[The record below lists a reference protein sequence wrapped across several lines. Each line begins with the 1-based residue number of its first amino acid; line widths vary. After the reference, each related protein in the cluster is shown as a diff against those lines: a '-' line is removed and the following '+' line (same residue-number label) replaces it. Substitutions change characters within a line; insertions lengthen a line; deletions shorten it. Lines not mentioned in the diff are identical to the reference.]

1 MARTSRG
8 GVDGPPA
15 PDFSPVGPGDLL
27 LVAVSGGADS
37 LALLRVAHG
46 LAEGGSRRFRVGV
59 IHVHHGMRGTAA
71 DRDEQ
76 FLRGLCESLGL
87 RVVVARVDVP
97 DRARRHRISAELAGR
112 EARYE
117 AFLSAAIQLGARWIA
132 TAHTEDDQVETIL
145 FRLVRGSGLIGLAGI
160 PYRRELQGDPSPV
173 EVIRPLLGWRRS
185 DTEAICIEAGWSP
198 RHDSTNDDLQFSRNR
213 IRQEVLPLLLQ
224 VHPAARQ
231 AILQLS
237 EDALFAAASWRE
249 QAELVVLA
257 ARLSEGSGESRW
269 CTEPLRALPP
279 PATEWALRLLLERS
293 GAPAAMISRETVR
306 RLRLSLHS
314 GGEPPLTLAG
324 GLHVAHVEGGVL
336 VVRAL
341 AGAAP
346 DPPAEAR
353 VNVPGQTA
361 YPAFG
366 LSLRSE
372 VLPVP
377 HDLKTGPWLCHLPR
391 RALQGALR
399 LRGPET
405 GERMRP
411 FGSTGRRLISDIL
424 SEAHIPRDKRAAWP
438 ILSDEAGALWVVG
451 LAVSE
456 RCRIQTGEGE
466 CLRLTA
472 FPLSETLSG

>member
-8 GVDGPPA
+8 GVDGPLA
-15 PDFSPVGPGDLL
+15 PDFSPVGPGDLV

-87 RVVVARVDVP
+87 PVVVARVDVP
-97 DRARRHRISAELAGR
+97 DRARRGRISAELAGR

-117 AFLSAAIQLGARWIA
+117 AFLSAANRLGARWIA

-185 DTEAICIEAGWSP
+185 DTEAICSEAGWSP
-198 RHDSTNDDLQFSRNR
+198 RHDSTNDDLGFSRNR
-213 IRQEVLPLLLQ
+213 IRQEVLPLLQQ

-237 EDALFAAASWRE
+237 EEAFIAAASWRE
-249 QAELVVLA
+249 QAELAVLA
-257 ARLSEGSGESRW
+257 ARLSEGNGEARW

-279 PATEWALRLLLERS
+279 PAAEWALRLVLERS
-293 GAPAAMISRETVR
+293 GAPAVMISREAVR

-324 GLHVAHVEGGVL
+324 GLHIASVEGCVL

-346 DPPAEAR
+346 NRPAEAA
-353 VNVPGQTA
+353 VDVPGQTA

-377 HDLKTGPWLCHLPR
+377 HDLKTGPWVCHLPR
-391 RALQGALR
+391 RELQGPLR
-399 LRGPET
+399 LRGPRV

-411 FGSTGRRLISDIL
+411 FGAPGRRLISDIL
-424 SEAHIPRDKRAAWP
+424 SEARTRRETRGAYP
-438 ILSDEAGALWVVG
+438 ILADDAGALWVVG
-451 LAVSE
+451 LAASE
-456 RCRIQTGEGE
+456 RCRLRAGEGE
-466 CLRLTA
+466 CIRVSA
-472 FPLSETLSG
+472 FPLSEALP